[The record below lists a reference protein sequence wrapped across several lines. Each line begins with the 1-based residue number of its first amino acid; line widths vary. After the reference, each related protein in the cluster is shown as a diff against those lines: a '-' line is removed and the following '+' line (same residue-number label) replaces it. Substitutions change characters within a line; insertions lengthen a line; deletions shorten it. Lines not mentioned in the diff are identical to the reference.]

1 MAIEVKHICDKC
13 KCEVISNDKYNKPS
27 GWDEVSLKTRGYERI
42 SFALCKECQIK
53 LGTIKE
59 SEQATNYHEEPNV
72 FEELLDKLV
81 ELVAERIE
89 G

>member
-13 KCEVISNDKYNKPS
+13 KCEVINQEMYGKPQGWNEVTLRINGYDKK
-27 GWDEVSLKTRGYERI
+27 
-42 SFALCKECQIK
+42 SFTLCKECQIK
-53 LGTIKE
+53 LGILKE
-59 SEQATNYHEEPNV
+59 SGQTTNLHEEPNI